1 MQVTLTGFKALS
13 GSTKEELI
21 VGEEARDRSD
31 PLRLLMGRRA
41 RINDSSGNTRTTT
54 RSPMIRCPM
63 IVPLEKASEWGL
75 GLALE

>member
-31 PLRLLMGRRA
+31 PPPAYGKTSQNQRFQRKYPYDHQEPH
-41 RINDSSGNTRTTT
+41 DSL
-54 RSPMIRCPM
+54 PDDCP
-63 IVPLEKASEWGL
+63 P
-75 GLALE
+75 